1 MTNRTSQM
9 ERLIGYYVGHMA
21 THLIRLGVDS
31 GLFAGLAAHAEGIG
45 AEALAEQL
53 GFEAHYVK
61 HFLLSAFALEL
72 LDRDADTAQY
82 RFAPHTKVLLAQPES
97 YKYMGSMAH
106 LYILAGQ
113 DFSRMPELLRTGG
126 RYTFPQHEEELIDA
140 VANASGGIAQFLTR
154 AIVPRLPG
162 MRGRDDVAI
171 LDLGCGEG
179 SAVIALARAFPRGR
193 VTGIDVEPHSVERA
207 NARIRAAGLEGRAE
221 VLLGAAEKVDGAGAY
236 DLVTMIQVLH
246 ETDPEVRDT
255 ILARARAALR
265 PGGLLVIVDDPYPH
279 EPSALREAPVA
290 VLTQF
295 VEAFWGSVL
304 LSPEDQKQLVE
315 DAGFEILSQMVP
327 PPGLMCVTVAQ
338 RG

>member
-1 MTNRTSQM
+1 
-9 ERLIGYYVGHMA
+9 
-21 THLIRLGVDS
+21 
-31 GLFAGLAAHAEGIG
+31 
-45 AEALAEQL
+45 
-53 GFEAHYVK
+53 
-61 HFLLSAFALEL
+61 
-72 LDRDADTAQY
+72 
-82 RFAPHTKVLLAQPES
+82 
-97 YKYMGSMAH
+97 
-106 LYILAGQ
+106 
-113 DFSRMPELLRTGG
+113 
-126 RYTFPQHEEELIDA
+126 
-140 VANASGGIAQFLTR
+140 
-154 AIVPRLPG
+154 
-162 MRGRDDVAI
+162 
-171 LDLGCGEG
+171 
-179 SAVIALARAFPRGR
+179 
-193 VTGIDVEPHSVERA
+193 VERA

-221 VLLGAAEKVDGAGAY
+221 VLLGAAEKVDEAGAF